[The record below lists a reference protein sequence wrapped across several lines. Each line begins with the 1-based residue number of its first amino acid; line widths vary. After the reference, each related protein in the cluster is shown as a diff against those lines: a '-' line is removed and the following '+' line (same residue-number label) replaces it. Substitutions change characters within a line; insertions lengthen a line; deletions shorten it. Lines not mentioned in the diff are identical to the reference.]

1 MVENYCP
8 HLGGQVDS
16 TPHSR
21 HLVVEIIEFFALT
34 QPILKVCRMAKGGSA
49 PWHPCSSSRVGD
61 LSPAVSGTMCR
72 RTEVSANGCTE
83 NDVPRR
89 MCGNDRLEAR
99 PTLVRAPSPAWSPSL
114 TLLVGQPY
122 FTPFGYT
129 RILLASPVFKRS
141 MATAKSFIGR
151 RSVITGRRSS
161 RPLVSSAVIWYHVW
175 YIRRPLMP

>member
-21 HLVVEIIEFFALT
+21 DLVVEIIEFFALT
-34 QPILKVCRMAKGGSA
+34 QPILKVCRMAKGN
-49 PWHPCSSSRVGD
+49 
-61 LSPAVSGTMCR
+61 LLPATPVVLPGLVTFLLQCRECRERCLGNDVSGTTGWGKAYIGAGAFAR
-72 RTEVSANGCTE
+72 LVS
-83 NDVPRR
+83 
-89 MCGNDRLEAR
+89 
-99 PTLVRAPSPAWSPSL
+99 SL
-114 TLLVGQPY
+114 TLSVGQPY

-161 RPLVSSAVIWYHVW
+161 RPLVSSAVI
-175 YIRRPLMP
+175 